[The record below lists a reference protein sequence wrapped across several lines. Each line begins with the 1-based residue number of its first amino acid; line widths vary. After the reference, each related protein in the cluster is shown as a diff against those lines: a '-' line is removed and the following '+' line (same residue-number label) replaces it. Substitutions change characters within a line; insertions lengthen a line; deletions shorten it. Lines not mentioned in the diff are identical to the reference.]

1 MELAMTEGYDLQ
13 LYDSQTEELLIDL
26 KAIQDTEIYFSDEHN
41 TYLIFARNA
50 FLNLEVLKFL
60 GEYQSPTS
68 LETKLGKKKSISI
81 GRDCPGHK
89 FKIVAE
95 TIGYHPKDN
104 KSQTIQLEFNDVEI
118 ISRAELKGQK
128 AEMSSMDLIFKVTPV
143 DGEFFK
149 IHY

>member
-1 MELAMTEGYDLQ
+1 MTEGYSLH
-13 LYDSQTEELLIDL
+13 LYDPQNEELLIDL

-50 FLNLEVLKFL
+50 FLNLEVLKFI
-60 GEYQSPTS
+60 GKYQSPTS
-68 LETKLGKKKSISI
+68 LESKLGKKKSISI

-95 TIGYHPKDN
+95 TLGYRPKDN
-104 KSQTIQLEFNDVEI
+104 KPQTIHLEFNDTEI
-118 ISRAELKGQK
+118 ISRAELKGRT
-128 AEMSSMDLIFKVTPV
+128 AEASSMDLIFKVIPV

>member
-1 MELAMTEGYDLQ
+1 MELAMTEGYSLH
-13 LYDSQTEELLIDL
+13 LYDPQNEELLIDL

-50 FLNLEVLKFL
+50 FLNLEFLKFI
-60 GEYQSPTS
+60 GKYQSPTS
-68 LETKLGKKKSISI
+68 LESKLGKKKSISI

-95 TIGYHPKDN
+95 TLGYRPKDN
-104 KSQTIQLEFNDVEI
+104 KPQTIHLEFNDTEI
-118 ISRAELKGQK
+118 ISRAELKGRT
-128 AEMSSMDLIFKVTPV
+128 AEASTMDLIFKVIPV

>member
-1 MELAMTEGYDLQ
+1 MELAMIEGYNLH
-13 LYDSQTEELLIDL
+13 LYDPQNEKLLIDL

-60 GEYQSPTS
+60 GKYQSPTS
-68 LETKLGKKKSISI
+68 LESKLGKKKSISI
-81 GRDCPGHK
+81 GRECPGHK

-95 TIGYHPKDN
+95 TLGYHPKDN
-104 KSQTIQLEFNDVEI
+104 KPQTIHLEFNDTEI
-118 ISRAELKGQK
+118 ISRAELKGRT
-128 AEMSSMDLIFKVTPV
+128 AEASSMDLIFKVIPV

>member
-95 TIGYHPKDN
+95 T
-104 KSQTIQLEFNDVEI
+104 
-118 ISRAELKGQK
+118 
-128 AEMSSMDLIFKVTPV
+128 
-143 DGEFFK
+143 
-149 IHY
+149 